1 MLRRQKYG
9 NKSGMTNFEEDLFG
23 DVTTKKRGNKI
34 TLISSGIIVI
44 HPLIR
49 NYSAIEC
56 TYFIS

>member
-1 MLRRQKYG
+1 
-9 NKSGMTNFEEDLFG
+9 MTNFEEDLFG
-23 DVTTKKRGNKI
+23 DVATKKRGNKI
-34 TLISSGIIVI
+34 ALISSGIIVI